1 MSSQTHS
8 IWNPRFMRQ
17 IIDSVADGVFIVD
30 TKGLVTFWNPSME
43 KISGFT
49 AREAMGKPC
58 TLISC
63 TGCSVDDCKSP
74 AEDCPIVKSKRSET
88 IECSLRH
95 KSGYDV
101 PIIKKVAAVEDDEG
115 KFLGVVE
122 AVTDLTELKQANQ
135 KVEEANMR
143 LGEMHNIH
151 RIIGKSHEIQ
161 KVFAS
166 LKAAASSD
174 ATILVQGE
182 SGTGKELAAS
192 AIHYNSERRNRP
204 FVTVNCSALSE
215 SLLESE
221 LFGHVK
227 GAYTGAVKDR
237 MGRFEE
243 AEGGTIFLDE
253 IGELS
258 QFIQVKLLRVLQE
271 REIERVGDSTKK
283 KVNIRIITATHR
295 DLLSRVIEGKFR
307 EDLYYRLKVFPI
319 NLPPLRYRKDDI
331 PLLVRTFIDK
341 QVKKTGKEIKDL
353 TPAAMKV
360 LLDYHWPGNIRELE
374 NAIEHAFVLCNEI
387 LIDKP
392 DLPREILAPQQGAR
406 ALVPST
412 TREPSMLY
420 SPHQEDQAIYPPPS
434 SNPQQT
440 RYQVITENPL
450 DFNKQQNYPEIKH
463 VTSTRKR
470 KPKVT
475 KEELLVL
482 LEECNWNKLE
492 VSRRVGVSHTAIWKY
507 MKKWEIPLKPD

>member
-1 MSSQTHS
+1 
-8 IWNPRFMRQ
+8 MRQ

-30 TKGLVTFWNPSME
+30 ARGLVTFWNPSME

-49 AREAMGKPC
+49 AQEAMGKPC
-58 TLISC
+58 TMISC
-63 TGCSVDDCKSP
+63 TGCSIENCESSL
-74 AEDCPIVKSKRSET
+74 EDCHIVKKKQPET
-88 IECSLRH
+88 IECSLKH

-101 PIIKKVAAVEDDEG
+101 PIIKKAAAVEDDDG

-122 AVTDLTELKQANQ
+122 AVTDLTELKQAKQ
-135 KVEEANMR
+135 KVEEAKIR

-174 ATILVQGE
+174 ATILIQGE
-182 SGTGKELAAS
+182 SGTGKELAAN
-192 AIHYNSERRNRP
+192 AIHYNSDRSNRP
-204 FVTVNCSALSE
+204 FITVNCSALSE

-227 GAYTGAVKDR
+227 GAYTGAIKDR
-237 MGRFEE
+237 IGRFEE

-319 NLPPLRYRKDDI
+319 TLPPLRYRKDDI
-331 PLLVRTFIDK
+331 PLLVSNCIEK
-341 QVKKTGKEIKDL
+341 QAKKTEKRIKDL
-353 TPAAMKV
+353 TPSAMKV

-374 NAIEHAFVLCNEI
+374 NAIEHAFVLCEQE
-387 LIDKP
+387 LIDKQ
-392 DLPREILAPQQGAR
+392 DLPREILNPEQGAR
-406 ALVPST
+406 GLPSYT
-412 TREPSMLY
+412 TREPSMFLP
-420 SPHQEDQAIYPPPS
+420 PHQDHQAMYTTPS
-434 SNPQQT
+434 SNPHPT
-440 RYQVITENPL
+440 EYQVETDNPL
-450 DFNKQQNYPEIKH
+450 DFNRQQNNLEGEYL
-463 VTSTRKR
+463 TRPKKR
-470 KPKVT
+470 KPKIT
-475 KEELLVL
+475 KNELLDL

-507 MKKWEIPLKPD
+507 MKKWDIPLKPG